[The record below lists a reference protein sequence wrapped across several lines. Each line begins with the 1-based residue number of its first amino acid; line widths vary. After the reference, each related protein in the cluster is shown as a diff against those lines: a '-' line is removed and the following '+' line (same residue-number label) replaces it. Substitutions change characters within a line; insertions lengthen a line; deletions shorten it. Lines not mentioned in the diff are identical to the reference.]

1 MWARCLR
8 SATAQPQP
16 RASRLSLPR
25 PLTWWP
31 GLVTSAAA
39 AARRSCADQAFSGAA
54 GPADMESGRL
64 KAASAALAAS
74 LSSPLAP
81 PLPPLRPRYCGT
93 QARWASQHR
102 LRLHGVA
109 AGPTQTLLL
118 RHRWRYRACR
128 SRSHAGPPLSVSVR
142 CQAMICVGASFAH
155 LSAPAPP
162 APACASVSP
171 GARAARGPISSLFPP
186 PPLIEF
192 LPRLQCGALRSRR
205 LRSAAASA
213 SGPASAGSMTGP

>member
-8 SATAQPQP
+8 SATAHPQP

-54 GPADMESGRL
+54 GPADMDSGRL

-128 SRSHAGPPLSVSVR
+128 SRSQRGAAAVGERPLP
-142 CQAMICVGASFAH
+142 AMICVSASFAH

-162 APACASVSP
+162 APACAASALGPALRAGQFLLFFPHPLLLNFCPACSAARSAP
-171 GARAARGPISSLFPP
+171 GAFGLQQPAPAGQPARG
-186 PPLIEF
+186 
-192 LPRLQCGALRSRR
+192 R
-205 LRSAAASA
+205 
-213 SGPASAGSMTGP
+213 